1 MCRNITKQT
10 PLKSMISEGFAKDIY
25 ASLFC
30 EVRRLILPAL
40 YDNACVES
48 FFGLLK
54 NECIY
59 RAKPQTIQAA
69 AELVEEYIYFYNFD
83 CIQLSTKRTPI
94 EMRLGTADN
103 WCPKFLST

>member
-1 MCRNITKQT
+1 MRT
-10 PLKSMISEGFAKDIY
+10 PPLLADFSHARPCKP
-25 ASLFC
+25 FC
-30 EVRRLILPAL
+30 ENSLTLP
-40 YDNACVES
+40 NACVES

-69 AELVEEYIYFYNFD
+69 AELVEEYIYFYNHD

>member
-1 MCRNITKQT
+1 MPQYTKQT
-10 PLKSMISEGFAKDIY
+10 PLKSSISEGFAKDIY
-25 ASLFC
+25 ASRFC
-30 EVRRLILPAL
+30 EVRRLMLPAL

-48 FFGLLK
+48 FFSLLK

-59 RAKPQTIQAA
+59 RTKPQTIQAA
-69 AELVEEYIYFYNFD
+69 AELVEEYIYFYNHD
-83 CIQLSTKRTPI
+83 RIQLATKITPI

>member
-1 MCRNITKQT
+1 MSSFVLFSILRN
-10 PLKSMISEGFAKDIY
+10 
-25 ASLFC
+25 LFY
-30 EVRRLILPAL
+30 LI

-48 FFGLLK
+48 FFSLLK

-59 RAKPQTIQAA
+59 RTKPQTIQAA
-69 AELVEEYIYFYNFD
+69 AELVEEYTYFYNHD
-83 CIQLSTKRTPI
+83 RIQLATKITPI